1 MQKTELTLKNEK
13 EKSYRRIILLFVIL
27 HTLLFTYL
35 LFDGLVWKK
44 AAAGLAYIFLYSLY
58 RLIVTN
64 TAKQKFSYG
73 SGFFYVFAVF
83 FPLVWVMAVDI
94 LLYILSTVALKKTV
108 FHFDKSEV
116 RKLNFPAKK
125 MEWQQFSNVILKDNV
140 LTLDFKNNR
149 FLQAEIETAN
159 INEDAFN
166 TFAKE
171 HLVNT

>member
-1 MQKTELTLKNEK
+1 MQKIELTLKNEK
-13 EKSYRRIILLFVIL
+13 ERSYRRIILLFVIL

-35 LFDGLVWKK
+35 LFDGLLWKK
-44 AAAGLAYIFLYSLY
+44 AAAGLAYIFLYSVY

-64 TAKQKFSYG
+64 AAKQKFSYG

-83 FPLVWVMAVDI
+83 FPIVWVMALDI
-94 LLYILSTVALKKTV
+94 VLYILSTVALQKTV
-108 FHFDKSEV
+108 FYFDKSEV
-116 RKLNFPAKK
+116 RKLNFPSKK
-125 MEWQQFSNVILKDNV
+125 IEWQHFSNVILKDNI